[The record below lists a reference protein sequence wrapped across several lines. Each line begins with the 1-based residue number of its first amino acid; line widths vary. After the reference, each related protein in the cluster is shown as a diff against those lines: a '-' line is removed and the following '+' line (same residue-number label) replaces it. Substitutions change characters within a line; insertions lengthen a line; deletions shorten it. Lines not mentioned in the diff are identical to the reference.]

1 MTELQRKSCRTL
13 ELPKVLELLA
23 RQAVSPKAKE
33 MALALE
39 PEQDVIAC
47 QRLQRQTEDAVK
59 LAGLFGSPSFS
70 GVRDVSPALDRA
82 AAGGCLNQKELLDIA
97 ALLRSAR
104 SAKG

>member
-47 QRLQRQTEDAVK
+47 SGRRKTPLSWPGFLAARLFLACGTFRLRWTEPPPAAV
-59 LAGLFGSPSFS
+59 
-70 GVRDVSPALDRA
+70 
-82 AAGGCLNQKELLDIA
+82 
-97 ALLRSAR
+97 
-104 SAKG
+104 